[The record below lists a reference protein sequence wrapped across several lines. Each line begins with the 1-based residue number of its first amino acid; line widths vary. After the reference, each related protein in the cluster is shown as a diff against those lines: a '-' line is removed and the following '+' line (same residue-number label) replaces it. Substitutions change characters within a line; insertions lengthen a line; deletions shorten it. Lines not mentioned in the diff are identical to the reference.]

1 MSPIAMYGGTFDN
14 TLLQGTENKETGHS
28 WEKKNHFWNIS
39 VRLMV
44 SYHWS

>member
-28 WEKKNHFWNIS
+28 WEKKTIS
-39 VRLMV
+39 EI
-44 SYHWS
+44 YQFA